1 MSYKTILVHVDQS
14 WHAPARIRIAAQLA
28 AAEKAHLIGAAMTGI
43 SRYLYRQTHGEITA
57 TIVAD
62 QVDFLYQRAEDA
74 LAQFERIARECDV
87 RSYER
92 RLLNDDYHGGLC
104 LQARYC
110 DLVVL
115 GQSDPDEAQGH
126 ILSDLPE
133 YVVLN
138 SGHPVLI
145 IPHAGEFK
153 SVGERVLVAW
163 DGSMEATRAVN
174 AAIPL
179 LQRAGNVVLAIFDPP
194 AGPVDPEQHGEE
206 PGADIALFL
215 ARHDVKVGVKH
226 QITSNDVG
234 NALMSLAADTDS
246 DLIVMGGYGHTRF
259 REVMLGGVTRTV
271 LETMTVPVLM
281 SH

>member
-14 WHAPARIRIAAQLA
+14 RHTPARIRIAAQLA
-28 AAEKAHLIGAAMTGI
+28 AAENAHLIGAAMTGV
-43 SRYLYRQTHGEITA
+43 SRYLYRQNHGEITA

-74 LAQFERIARECDV
+74 LAQFERIARESEV

-110 DLVVL
+110 DIVVL
-115 GQSDPDEAQGH
+115 GQTDPYEAQGR
-126 ILSDLPE
+126 IISDLPE

-153 SVGERVLVAW
+153 CVGERVLVAW
-163 DGSMEATRAVN
+163 DGSMEATRAIN
-174 AAIPL
+174 AAIPVL
-179 LQRAGNVVLAIFDPP
+179 RRAGNVVLAIFDSP
-194 AGPVDPEQHGEE
+194 AGPVDPELHGEE

-215 ARHDVKVGVKH
+215 ARHDVKVEVK
-226 QITSNDVG
+226 QQVTSSDVG
-234 NALMSLAADTDS
+234 NALLSLAADTDS
-246 DLIVMGGYGHTRF
+246 DLIVMGGYGHTSF
-259 REVMLGGVTRTV
+259 REVLLGGVTKTV

>member
-14 WHAPARIRIAAQLA
+14 RHTPARIRIAAQLA
-28 AAEKAHLIGAAMTGI
+28 AAENAHLIGAAMTGV

-74 LAQFERIARECDV
+74 LTQFERIARDSEV

-115 GQSDPDEAQGH
+115 GQTDPDEAQGH
-126 ILSDLPE
+126 IISDLPE

-145 IPHAGEFK
+145 IPHAGDFK
-153 SVGERVLVAW
+153 RVGERVLVAW
-163 DGSMEATRAVN
+163 DGSMEATRAIN
-174 AAIPL
+174 GAIPIL
-179 LQRAGNVVLAIFDPP
+179 RRAGNVVLAVFDPP
-194 AGPVDPEQHGEE
+194 AGPVDPELHGEE

-215 ARHDVKVGVKH
+215 ARHGVKVEVKH
-226 QITSNDVG
+226 QVTSSDVG
-234 NALMSLAADTDS
+234 NGLLSLAADTDS
-246 DLIVMGGYGHTRF
+246 DLIVMGGYGHTSF
-259 REVMLGGVTRTV
+259 REILLGGVTRTV